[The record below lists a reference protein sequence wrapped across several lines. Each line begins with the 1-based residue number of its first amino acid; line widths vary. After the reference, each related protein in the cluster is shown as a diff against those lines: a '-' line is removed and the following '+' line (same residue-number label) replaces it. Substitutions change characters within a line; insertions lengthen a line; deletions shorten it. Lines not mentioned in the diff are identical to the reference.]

1 MSTRAAVLADVAR
14 RRTPRS
20 GSSGRSRCLNPRRRH
35 RSVTVVPAVRGET
48 AEDSGGN
55 RTVSGVVVRVA
66 RMGKS
71 LTFVDVA
78 ASERLVEDD
87 SASDRVYAKV
97 TDGRVDRKVRPGATV
112 EFEWT
117 WQTEAQAERR
127 PGAYVEAREVRVL
140 KAAPVSAVANAT
152 KEMLNEYANA
162 RGRVGLIDVRSKKG
176 EKGRTMSAFGICK
189 AVLGGDVCVD
199 PNCTKRHDVTD
210 DELRSARASREKAR
224 ERSRA
229 AMAAERSSDDP
240 HGEANKESKAVSDR
254 LFAKWCMETFKLNER
269 RQDGSF
275 KVVGDIAGGSG
286 TLSFEFHVNHGVGC
300 VLVDPRC
307 VSLTPRQRANWS
319 NLRRRGAR
327 ADAKLEA
334 KDAWLRS
341 ELWVRCADEQREKR
355 LEQHV
360 QRLVAYTEA
369 GSEEDVDD
377 VIAGAPPKSDEDLTR
392 LEFDEFPVQIPSTV
406 ASMGGDIAPFTHIR
420 SEFWSLDDSSVGQ
433 RLKMLRPSLLVGM
446 HPDQA
451 TEAIIDAALELGVP
465 FAVVPCCTFPE
476 MFPHRKTADGEPV
489 ATYSQLIDYLM
500 RKDPSIQK
508 TFLPFKGRNQ
518 VLYRTL

>member
-1 MSTRAAVLADVAR
+1 MSTRAVLVDVATDASVGVVR
-14 RRTPRS
+14 
-20 GSSGRSRCLNPRRRH
+20 RSRCLNSRRRY
-35 RSVTVVPAVRGET
+35 RSAVVVPAVAGET

-78 ASERLVEDD
+78 ASERLVEGD

-117 WQTEAQAERR
+117 WQTEAHAERR
-127 PGAYVEAREVRVL
+127 PGAYVQAREVRVL
-140 KAAPVSAVANAT
+140 EAAPVSAVANAT
-152 KEMLNEYANA
+152 KEMLDEYANA

-199 PNCTKRHDVTD
+199 PNCAKRHDVTD
-210 DELRSARASREKAR
+210 DELRSARESREKAR

-254 LFAKWCMETFKLNER
+254 LFAKWCVETFKLNER
-269 RQDGSF
+269 REDGSY

-327 ADAKLEA
+327 ADAKPEA

-392 LEFDEFPVQIPSTV
+392 LEFDEFPVQMPSTV

-420 SEFWSLDDSSVGQ
+420 SELWSLDDSSVGQ

-451 TEAIIDAALELGVP
+451 TEAIIDTALELDVP

-476 MFPHRKTADGEPV
+476 FFPHRKTADGEPV

>member
-1 MSTRAAVLADVAR
+1 MSTRAVLVDVATDASVGVVR
-14 RRTPRS
+14 
-20 GSSGRSRCLNPRRRH
+20 RSRCLNSRRRY
-35 RSVTVVPAVRGET
+35 RSAVVVPALAGET

-78 ASERLVEDD
+78 ASERLVEGD

-117 WQTEAQAERR
+117 WQTEAHAERR
-127 PGAYVEAREVRVL
+127 PGAYVQAREVRVL
-140 KAAPVSAVANAT
+140 EAAPVSAVANAT
-152 KEMLNEYANA
+152 KEMLDEYANA

-199 PNCTKRHDVTD
+199 PNCAKRHDVTD
-210 DELRSARASREKAR
+210 DELRSARESREKAR

-254 LFAKWCMETFKLNER
+254 LFAKWCVETFKLNER
-269 RQDGSF
+269 REDGSY

-327 ADAKLEA
+327 ADAKPEA

-392 LEFDEFPVQIPSTV
+392 LEFDEFPVQMPSTV

-420 SEFWSLDDSSVGQ
+420 SELWSLDDSSVGQ

-465 FAVVPCCTFPE
+465 FAVVPCCTFPD

-508 TFLPFKGRNQ
+508 TFLPFKGRNK

>member
-20 GSSGRSRCLNPRRRH
+20 GSSGRLRCLNPRRRH
-35 RSVTVVPAVRGET
+35 RSATVAPAVRGET

-199 PNCTKRHDVTD
+199 PNCAKRHDVTD

-420 SEFWSLDDSSVGQ
+420 SELWSLDDSSVGQ

>member
-1 MSTRAAVLADVAR
+1 M
-14 RRTPRS
+14 
-20 GSSGRSRCLNPRRRH
+20 
-35 RSVTVVPAVRGET
+35 VPAVEGET
-48 AEDSGGN
+48 TEDGGG
-55 RTVSGVVVRVA
+55 RGTVSGVVVRVA

-78 ASERLVEDD
+78 ASERLVESDG
-87 SASDRVYAKV
+87 ASDRVYAKV
-97 TDGRVDRKVRPGATV
+97 TEGRVDRKVRPGAMV

-117 WQTEAQAERR
+117 WQTERVGGERR
-127 PGAYVEAREVRVL
+127 PGAYVEVRGDVRVL
-140 KAAPVSAVANAT
+140 EAAPVSAVANAT
-152 KEMLNEYANA
+152 KEMLDEYASA
-162 RGRVGLIDVRSKKG
+162 RGRVGLIDVTSKKG

-189 AVLGGDVCVD
+189 VVLGGDVCVD
-199 PNCTKRHDVTD
+199 VNCTKRHNVTD
-210 DELRSARASREKAR
+210 YELRSARESREKAR

-229 AMAAERSSDDP
+229 AMAAERSADDP

-254 LFAKWCMETFKLNER
+254 LFAKWCMDTFKLNER
-269 RQDGSF
+269 RDDGSF
-275 KVVGDIAGGSG
+275 KVVGDVAGGSG

-300 VLVDPRC
+300 VLIDPRC

-327 ADAKLEA
+327 SDAKPEA

-341 ELWVRCADEQREKR
+341 ELWVQCADEQREKR

-377 VIAGAPPKSDEDLTR
+377 VIAGAPPKSDEDLTQ
-392 LEFDEFPVQIPSTV
+392 LEFDEFPIELPPTV
-406 ASMGGDIAPFTHIR
+406 ASMGDNIAPFRHIR
-420 SEFWSLDDSSVGQ
+420 SELWSLDNSSVGR

-451 TEAIIDAALELGVP
+451 TEAIIDAALELDVP

-476 MFPHRKTADGEPV
+476 MFTHRKTADGEPV

>member
-1 MSTRAAVLADVAR
+1 MSTRAVLVDVATDASVGVVR
-14 RRTPRS
+14 
-20 GSSGRSRCLNPRRRH
+20 RSRCLNSRRRY
-35 RSVTVVPAVRGET
+35 RSAVVVPALAGET

-78 ASERLVEDD
+78 ASERLVEGD

-117 WQTEAQAERR
+117 WQTEAHAERR
-127 PGAYVEAREVRVL
+127 PGAYVQAREVRVL
-140 KAAPVSAVANAT
+140 EAAPVSAVANAT
-152 KEMLNEYANA
+152 KEMLDEYANA

-199 PNCTKRHDVTD
+199 PNCAKRHDVTD
-210 DELRSARASREKAR
+210 DELRSARESREKAR

-254 LFAKWCMETFKLNER
+254 LFAKWCVETFKLNER
-269 RQDGSF
+269 REDGSY

-327 ADAKLEA
+327 ADAKPEA

-392 LEFDEFPVQIPSTV
+392 LEFDEFPVQMPSTV

-420 SEFWSLDDSSVGQ
+420 SELWSLDDSSVGQ

-465 FAVVPCCTFPE
+465 FAVVPCCTFPD